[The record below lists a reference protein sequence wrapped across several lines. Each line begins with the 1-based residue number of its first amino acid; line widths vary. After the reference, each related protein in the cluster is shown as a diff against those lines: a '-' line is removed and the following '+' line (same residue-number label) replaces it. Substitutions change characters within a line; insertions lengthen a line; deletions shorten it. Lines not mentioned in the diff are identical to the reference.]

1 VAAYRDNVDAVTFL
15 VDKGADVNIKD
26 EYEVS
31 EWGAADSMLMLLFWF
46 GVVNFS
52 DCWPGTKMQAVYT

>member
-31 EWGAADSMLMLLFWF
+31 E
-46 GVVNFS
+46 
-52 DCWPGTKMQAVYT
+52 